1 MFDSDFN
8 IRLATLAALGGD
20 TSVTFD
26 SVYSIDLEILKLTSG
41 GGGGGMD
48 YNAIKAALAASGVTE
63 ILFNDGDSS
72 VTLDYAKVMQ
82 IGKGNYTIV
91 NSVDE
96 LSGITNLQDGM
107 VAYLKEHDT
116 TEERMVLRMDFYGGW
131 NYLRIAYNDGN
142 TLTLE
147 LWDNGHAT
155 SFGGNAKYYKYGSG
169 DSDTMN
175 DHQSDLPQEFMYNAN
190 GAIGT
195 YVSMEEGDEYST
207 NGDYK
212 NTFYFK
218 KYDGAYPTITWEP
231 AGDCTTV
238 SSSLT
243 TENITVHYGEKGWY
257 KYYANVSGGT
267 WLPYE
272 IMWDSLDPT
281 DRIDIINQFATY
293 KMPLKV
299 YRNVNSYG
307 NSLREF
313 EAVARSTDWEHPELV
328 DGINFFATVSR
339 EPSAEIRL
347 PQFGYNWDGE
357 QQKWNTDNA
366 YVSYENLERAG
377 TGYRNI
383 REYAVQ
389 IANANSEYF
398 AAPNTI
404 YNIPISGVVSGT
416 VYSTEIVADL
426 TDHNWD
432 ENCFKFNNGWNGFD
446 CWFSIRK
453 DGYIRTEC
461 GSRLVI
467 PAEGINPNGNEW
479 TICNYAWQDEAN
491 SGNGAYAVAA
501 VRMIETTA
509 NTYLVEMFV
518 SKSQDGY
525 QDQYST
531 EFNQEKSYTW
541 TEASGQTMDVQPT
554 IYSYGIIAKQSRV
567 FFDKPMKTVV
577 MTQQEYEALSVKDN
591 NTIYY
596 TTSN

>member
-41 GGGGGMD
+41 GGGGGESN
-48 YNAIKAALAASGVTE
+48 YFLVESLNELSGVT
-63 ILFNDGDSS
+63 
-72 VTLDYAKVMQ
+72 A
-82 IGKGNYTIV
+82 
-91 NSVDE
+91 
-96 LSGITNLQDGM
+96 QDGM
-107 VAYLKEHDT
+107 IAYLKEHDAI
-116 TEERMVLRMDFYGGW
+116 EERMVLRMDYYGGW

-147 LWDNGHAT
+147 TWDNGHST
-155 SFGGNAKYYKYGSG
+155 TFGGNAKYYRYGDG
-169 DSDTMN
+169 NSDTMN
-175 DHQSDLPQEFMYNAN
+175 DHQSDLPQDFMYNAN

-195 YVSMEEGDEYST
+195 YASMEEGDEYST

-231 AGDCTTV
+231 AEDCTTV

-243 TENITVHYGEKGWY
+243 TENITVHYTEKGWY
-257 KYYANVSGGT
+257 KYYANISGGT

-293 KMPLKV
+293 KQPLKV
-299 YRNVNSYG
+299 YKDVDNYG
-307 NSLREF
+307 HSLREF
-313 EAVARSTDWEHPELV
+313 NAIAYSTDWEHPSFV
-328 DGINFFATVSR
+328 NGVNFFAKT
-339 EPSAEIRL
+339 EIDPSATVKI
-347 PQFGYNWDGE
+347 PSFSYTWNGD
-357 QQKWNTDNA
+357 QQKWEYN
-366 YVSYENLERAG
+366 SGSQNLEKEG

-389 IANANSEYF
+389 IPTANSEYF
-398 AAPNTI
+398 ANPNTI

-416 VYSTEIVADL
+416 VFSTEISYSAD
-426 TDHNWD
+426 TTWD
-432 ENCFKFNNGWNGFD
+432 ENCFKFNNGWSGFD

-461 GSRLVI
+461 GSKLVI
-467 PAEGINPNGNEW
+467 PAEVLDPNGNEW
-479 TICNYAWQDEAN
+479 IICNYAWQDEAN

-501 VRMIETTA
+501 VRMLETTA
-509 NTYLVEMFV
+509 NTYLVQMFV
-518 SKSQDGY
+518 STSADGY
-525 QDQYST
+525 QDMYST
-531 EFNQEKSYTW
+531 EFNSEKSYTW
-541 TEASGQTMDVQPT
+541 TSESGQTMELQPM
-554 IYSYGIIAKQSRV
+554 IYQFGIIAKQSRV
-567 FFDKPMKTVV
+567 FFDKPIKTVV
-577 MTQQEYEALSVKDN
+577 MTQAEYEALSVKDN